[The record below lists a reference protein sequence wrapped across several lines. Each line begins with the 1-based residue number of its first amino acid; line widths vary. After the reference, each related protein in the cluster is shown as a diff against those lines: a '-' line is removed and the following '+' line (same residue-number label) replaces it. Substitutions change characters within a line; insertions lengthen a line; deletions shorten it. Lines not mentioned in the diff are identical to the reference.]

1 MKKTKVLAFG
11 TFDIFHKGHEFYL
24 KQARKHGNILNVVVG
39 RDSTVKQVKGKYP
52 LNNELKRL
60 IKIQNLDYVDNAF
73 LVYEENKYKIIEEL
87 KPDIICIGY
96 DQNSFTDNLKE
107 ILKKRDLNP
116 KIIKFKKTFK
126 PELYKTSK
134 LKSCNL
140 ILLTLCLMIL
150 KCLLFSYKYHLL

>member
-1 MKKTKVLAFG
+1 MKKVLAFG

-24 KQARKHGNILNVVVG
+24 KEARKNGNTLNVVVA
-39 RDSTVKQVKGKYP
+39 RDSTVRQIKGKYP

-60 IKIQNLDYVDNAF
+60 AIIQNLDYVDNAF
-73 LVYEENKYKIIEEL
+73 LGYEEDKYKIIEEL

-96 DQNSFTDNLKE
+96 DQNSFTDNLK
-107 ILKKRDLNP
+107 ITLKKRGLNP

-134 LKSCNL
+134 LKSL
-140 ILLTLCLMIL
+140 
-150 KCLLFSYKYHLL
+150 

>member
-24 KQARKHGNILNVVVG
+24 REAKKHGNTLNVIVA
-39 RDSTVKQVKGKYP
+39 RDSTVKQIKGKYP

-60 IKIQNLDYVDNAF
+60 AKIKNLSYVDNAF
-73 LVYEENKYKIIEEL
+73 LGYEKDKYRIIEEL
-87 KPDIICIGY
+87 KPDVICLGY

-107 ILKKRDLNP
+107 ILKKRGLNP
-116 KIIKFKKTFK
+116 KIIKFEKGFK

-134 LKSCNL
+134 LHSL
-140 ILLTLCLMIL
+140 G
-150 KCLLFSYKYHLL
+150 

>member
-1 MKKTKVLAFG
+1 MNKGKKVLTFG

-24 KQARKHGNILNVVVG
+24 REARKHSNVLNVVVA
-39 RDSTVKQVKGKYP
+39 RDSTVKQIKGKYP

-60 IKIQNLDYVDNAF
+60 AIIQNLEYVDNAF
-73 LVYEENKYKIIEEL
+73 LGYEENKYKIIEEL

-107 ILKKRDLNP
+107 ILKKRGLNP

-134 LKSCNL
+134 LK
-140 ILLTLCLMIL
+140 
-150 KCLLFSYKYHLL
+150 

>member
-1 MKKTKVLAFG
+1 MNKGKKVLTFG

-24 KQARKHGNILNVVVG
+24 KEARKHGNTLNVVVAM
-39 RDSTVKQVKGKYP
+39 DSTVKQIKGKYP

-60 IKIQNLDYVDNAF
+60 AKIKSLDYVDNAF
-73 LVYEENKYKIIEEL
+73 LGHEEDKYKIIEEL
-87 KPDIICIGY
+87 KPDVICIGY

-107 ILKKRDLNP
+107 ILKKKGLNP

-134 LKSCNL
+134 L
-140 ILLTLCLMIL
+140 
-150 KCLLFSYKYHLL
+150 